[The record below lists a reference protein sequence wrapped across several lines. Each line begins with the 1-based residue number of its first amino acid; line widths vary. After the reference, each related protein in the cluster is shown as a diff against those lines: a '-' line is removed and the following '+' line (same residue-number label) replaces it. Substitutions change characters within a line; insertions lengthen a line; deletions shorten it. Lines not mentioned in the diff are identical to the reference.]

1 MKIKGEPNGSGQ
13 NVFMHVDNGTWF
25 DMDGESTFTSSYI
38 CMKNTEE
45 VEVVR
50 TEEYLSAS
58 AELFASA
65 VIILFGLV

>member
-1 MKIKGEPNGSGQ
+1 M
-13 NVFMHVDNGTWF
+13 DNGTWF
-25 DMDGESTFTSSYI
+25 DMNGETWTCSYI

-45 VEVVR
+45 IEVVR
-50 TEEYLSAS
+50 TEEYRSAS

>member
-25 DMDGESTFTSSYI
+25 DMNGETWTSSYI

-50 TEEYLSAS
+50 TEEYRSAS
-58 AELFASA
+58 AELFVSA
-65 VIILFGLV
+65 VVLLSGLI